1 MREVYLDLENGTPLP
16 RDILDAMLP
25 YFDRKAYG
33 HSALTHKQGWDAYAE
48 VQAALGKTA
57 AALGCAPED
66 LAVVHDAVEAANLA
80 VEGLVLNRPVRR
92 KKILISAIEP
102 LNVIYAVEKLEKQ
115 GFTVQRV
122 PVDKEGFVDK
132 AKLQEMADDQT
143 FLVAVS
149 WANHEIGTVQP
160 LEELAAIVK
169 AKAPEA
175 YFLSDLCDAFGRMKF
190 DIAKLPIDLGIISSY
205 KVFGPKGVAVLY
217 KGKRAKLQALLSGPF
232 STQPLWPGDENLPLW
247 VGFAEAASRAREKLD
262 ERTAHMK
269 RLADKLRD
277 GLLKIPH
284 TMLNGA
290 HEKRAPDNVNISFMG
305 SEGEAI
311 TVECSDKG
319 VYVSSG
325 SACTRRILQ
334 PSHVLIALGRKYEQA
349 HGSILMKISPF
360 HTDADIEH
368 VLEVFPQVIARIR
381 KISGFKEA

>member
-1 MREVYLDLENGTPLP
+1 MKEVYLDLENGTPLP
-16 RDILDAMLP
+16 RDILDVMLP

-48 VQAALGKTA
+48 VQTALGRIA

-66 LAVVHDAVEAANLA
+66 LAMVHDAVEAANLG
-80 VEGLVLNRPVRR
+80 VEGLVLNRPVGR
-92 KKILISAIEP
+92 KKVLLSAIEP
-102 LNVIYAVEKLEKQ
+102 LNIIYAVEKLEKQ
-115 GFTVQRV
+115 GFIVQRV

-132 AKLQEMADDQT
+132 VRLGEMADDQT

-149 WANHEIGTVQP
+149 WVNHEIGTVQP
-160 LEELAAIVK
+160 LAELAAIVR

-175 YFLSDLCDAFGRMKF
+175 LFLCDLCDAFGRMRF
-190 DIAKLPIDLGIISSY
+190 DIAALPIDLGIVSSY

-217 KGKRAKLQALLSGPF
+217 KGRRAKLQPLLNGPF

-247 VGFAEAASRAREKLD
+247 VGFAEAAARAREMLD
-262 ERTAHMK
+262 ARLAHMK
-269 RLADKLRD
+269 RLSDKLRD

-284 TMLNGA
+284 ALLNGSRDR
-290 HEKRAPDNVNISFMG
+290 RAPDNVNISFLG

-334 PSHVLIALGRKYEQA
+334 PSHVLLALGKKYEEA
-349 HGSILMKISPF
+349 HGSILMKVSPF
-360 HTDADIEH
+360 HTDADIDR
-368 VLEVFPQVIARIR
+368 VLEVFPRVIARIR

>member
-1 MREVYLDLENGTPLP
+1 MKEVYLDLENGTPLP
-16 RDILDAMLP
+16 PAILEVMLP
-25 YFDRKAYG
+25 YFNQKAFG

-48 VQAALGKTA
+48 IQAALGKIA
-57 AALGCAPED
+57 AALGCAPEE

-80 VEGLVLNRPVRR
+80 VEGLVLNRPVQR
-92 KKILISAIEP
+92 KKILLSAIEP
-102 LNVIYAVEKLEKQ
+102 LNIIYAAERLEKQ

-132 AKLQEMADDQT
+132 AKLGEMADDQT

-149 WANHEIGTVQP
+149 WANHEIGTIQP
-160 LEELAAIVK
+160 LEDLAAIVK

-175 YFLSDLCDAFGRMKF
+175 YFLCDLCDAFGRMKF
-190 DIAKLPIDLGIISSY
+190 DISKLPIDLGLVSSY
-205 KVFGPKGVAVLY
+205 KIFGPKGVAVLY
-217 KGKRAKLQALLSGPF
+217 KGHRAKIQPLLSGPY
-232 STQPLWPGDENLPLW
+232 STQPLWPGDENLPLLA
-247 VGFAEAASRAREKLD
+247 GFAEAASQAREKLD
-262 ERTAHMK
+262 ERAAHMK
-269 RLADKLRD
+269 RLAHKLRD

-284 TMLNGA
+284 TMLNGS
-290 HEKRAPDNVNISFMG
+290 RDRRIPDNVNISFMG

-311 TVECSDKG
+311 TVECSDHG

-334 PSHVLIALGRKYEQA
+334 PSHVLLALGKKYEEA

-360 HTDADIEH
+360 HTDADIDY

>member
-16 RDILDAMLP
+16 RDILDVMLP
-25 YFDRKAYG
+25 YFDQKAYG

-48 VQAALGKTA
+48 VQAALGKMA

-66 LAVVHDAVEAANLA
+66 LVVVHDAVEAANLA
-80 VEGLVLNRPVRR
+80 VEGLVLNRPVHR

-102 LNVIYAVEKLEKQ
+102 LNIIYAVEKLEKQ
-115 GFTVQRV
+115 GFTIQRI
-122 PVDKEGFVDK
+122 PVDVEGFVDK
-132 AKLQEMADDQT
+132 AKLGEMADDQT

-160 LEELAAIVK
+160 LEDLAAIVK
-169 AKAPEA
+169 ARAPEA
-175 YFLSDLCDAFGRMKF
+175 FFLCDLCDAFGRMKF
-190 DIAKLPIDLGIISSY
+190 DIARLPIDLGIVSSY
-205 KVFGPKGVAVLY
+205 KVFGPKGAAALY
-217 KGKRAKLQALLSGPF
+217 KGKRAKLQPLLSGPF

-262 ERTAHMK
+262 ERAAHMK
-269 RLADKLRD
+269 RLSDKLRD
-277 GLLKIPH
+277 GLLRIPH
-284 TMLNGA
+284 TKLNGSR
-290 HEKRAPDNVNISFMG
+290 EMRAPDNVNISFMG

-334 PSHVLIALGRKYEQA
+334 PSHVLLALGKKYEEA

-360 HTDADIEH
+360 HTDADIDH
-368 VLEVFPQVIARIR
+368 VLEVFPR
-381 KISGFKEA
+381 